1 MLTKGDVC
9 RMAGITIEELESG
22 DSSIRLAGVTDELPE
37 GLCLYEL
44 TLEDCRTLTC
54 LPADLRVRCLKII
67 RCPNLHVLPDQLL
80 LDELLIED
88 SEITALPENFSCA
101 HRLILNNCSRLC
113 RIPRSCI
120 AFAEDLVIRNCRTLS
135 YLPDIRIV
143 FGNLDISGTSISALP
158 GNLKIGG
165 RLSAC
170 GSSLKTLPAG
180 IRIGGDVDLSNCK
193 KLESLPEGL
202 TVNGNLNLAGSAI
215 GQLPGR
221 LTVGGILNLFF
232 TAVQTLPVDLRVG
245 ASILGME
252 GAACT
257 MREKQDFPTCLRRLI
272 WRNSGYFQYENALYR
287 VIAQGE
293 NYWKVL
299 DSYTVVSLMLERN
312 DVCLEDDLY
321 IVTDGRHSY
330 GMGNSLQE
338 AHHALGDGNVPA
350 DSFCQ

>member
-9 RMAGITIEELESG
+9 RMAGFTIEELESG

-120 AFAEDLVIRNCRTLS
+120 AFAEDLVIRNCRALS

-202 TVNGNLNLAGSAI
+202 TV
-215 GQLPGR
+215 
-221 LTVGGILNLFF
+221 GGILNLFF
-232 TAVQTLPVDLRVG
+232 TAVQALPVDLRVE

-299 DSYTVVSLMLERN
+299 DSYTLVSLMLERN